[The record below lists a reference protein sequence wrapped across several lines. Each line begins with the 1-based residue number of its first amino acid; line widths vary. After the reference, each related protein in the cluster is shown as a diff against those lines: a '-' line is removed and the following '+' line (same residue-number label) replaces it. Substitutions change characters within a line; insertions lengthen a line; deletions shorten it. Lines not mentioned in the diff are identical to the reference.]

1 VKNKKVYIFLFDGFA
16 DWEISYVTPHLQK
29 SEKYD
34 LATISINGQYVTS
47 MGGLRVICNYKL
59 ADMDY
64 ENTAM
69 LILPGGDAWER
80 KELREVIPVVQKLAQ
95 KQIPVAAIC
104 GATTLLADIQLLNSI
119 KHTSNS
125 KEYLKNNCPGYNGQ
139 DYYQGE
145 ENYSNPTAITDS
157 NIITS
162 GGIASIEFAKEIFKL
177 LKIYDEA
184 TIEKWY
190 RLFKHGTWPE

>member
-1 VKNKKVYIFLFDGFA
+1 MFDGFA
-16 DWEISYVTPHLQK
+16 DWEISYVTPHIQK

-34 LATISINGQYVTS
+34 LATFSLNGQNVIS
-47 MGGLRVICNYKL
+47 MGGLQVICNYKL
-59 ADMDY
+59 ADIDY
-64 ENTAM
+64 ENAAM

-80 KELREVIPVVQKLAQ
+80 KELREVIPFVQKLVQ

-104 GATTLLADIQLLNSI
+104 GATTLLADIQVLDSV

-125 KEYLKNNCPGYNGQ
+125 KEYLKNICPGYNGQ
-139 DYYQGE
+139 DYYQGQE
-145 ENYSNPTAITDS
+145 DYSNPTAITDS

-162 GGIASIEFAKEIFKL
+162 SGVAPIEFAREIFKL

-190 RLFKHGTWPE
+190 QLFRYGTWQE